1 MKVTDEILNEW
12 SFRCHDGIVDLND
25 LKKLSIL
32 EEILKEQGLDEKT
45 ARFISNL
52 KNKQSITEPQPEPVN
67 TTFTESPEEFTK
79 FVLDKYAVQG
89 QTINGLDSLYNAIL
103 KSPNKENLFKLIQ
116 TSGNK
121 RLTAGKSSIKNTE
134 GELFTLIMSF
144 VKMENGDASELWFAI
159 MYNGQA
165 KGGVASETGIESD
178 VDVDGKGVSIKN
190 YKSIGNLDF
199 GSLPAEDLKQLKKI
213 TNLLVVLTGVE
224 FTAGLTRNS
233 LNNLLKTLGSPSF
246 QADLK
251 EILVIGKDTKIK
263 ALKNIYN
270 AVVTLLPSGNTEE
283 LVDSFVNNIN
293 KLIADKI
300 TKVEWWAI
308 IASKNSLYLEPSSV
322 IAGRLQSKEGQLS
335 SVISQIKGNNLFING
350 NLLFSDTKEE
360 Q

>member
-25 LKKLSIL
+25 PKKTTIL

-52 KNKQSITEPQPEPVN
+52 KNKQAGEPQAEPAN

-116 TSGNK
+116 TSGN
-121 RLTAGKSSIKNTE
+121 RQLSAGKSSIKNTE

-144 VKMENGDASELWFAI
+144 IKMENGDASELWFAI
-159 MYNGQA
+159 VYNGQA
-165 KGGVASETGIESD
+165 KGGVAKGGDIESD
-178 VDVDGKGVSIKN
+178 VDVNGKGVSIKN

-199 GSLPAEDLKQLKKI
+199 GSLPAEELKQLKKI

-233 LNNLLKTLGSPSF
+233 LNNLLKTLSSESF

-263 ALKNIYN
+263 ALKNIYD

-283 LVDSFVNNIN
+283 LVDNFVNNIN
-293 KLIADKI
+293 NLIANKI
-300 TKVEWWAI
+300 KKVEWWAI

-335 SVISQIKGNNLFING
+335 PVISQIKGNNLFING
-350 NLLFSDTKEE
+350 NLLFTDTKEE

>member
-1 MKVTDEILNEW
+1 MTVIDKILSEW
-12 SFRCHDGIVDLND
+12 SYRCSDGIVDMNNPD
-25 LKKLSIL
+25 KAAIL
-32 EEILKEQGLDEKT
+32 EEILNELKIDEKQ

-52 KNKQSITEPQPEPVN
+52 KNKQKQQSEPVN
-67 TTFTESPEEFTK
+67 LTFTESSEEFTN
-79 FVLDKYAVQG
+79 FVLNKYAVQG

-103 KSPNKENLFKLIQ
+103 KSPEKDKLFDLIK

-121 RLTAGKSSIKNTE
+121 SLKAGKSSIQNIE
-134 GELFTLIMSF
+134 GTLFNLIMSF
-144 VKMENGDASELWFAI
+144 VKIENGDASELWFAI

-178 VDVDGKGVSIKN
+178 VDVAGKGVSIKN

-199 GSLPAEDLKQLKKI
+199 GSLPAEELKQLKKI
-213 TNLLVVLTGVE
+213 TNLLVVLTGIE

-233 LNNLLKTLGSPSF
+233 LNNLLKTLSSPSF

-263 ALKNIYN
+263 ALKNIYDT
-270 AVVTLLPSGNTEE
+270 VVTLLPSGNTEE

-293 KLIADKI
+293 NLIADKI
-300 TKVEWWAI
+300 KKVEWWAI
-308 IASKNSLYLEPSSV
+308 IASKNNLYLEPSSV
-322 IAGRLQSKEGQLS
+322 IASRLQSKEGQLS
-335 SVISQIKGNNLFING
+335 PVISQIKGNNLFING
-350 NLLFSDTKEE
+350 NLLFNDTKETE

>member
-1 MKVTDEILNEW
+1 
-12 SFRCHDGIVDLND
+12 
-25 LKKLSIL
+25 
-32 EEILKEQGLDEKT
+32 
-45 ARFISNL
+45 
-52 KNKQSITEPQPEPVN
+52 
-67 TTFTESPEEFTK
+67 
-79 FVLDKYAVQG
+79 
-89 QTINGLDSLYNAIL
+89 
-103 KSPNKENLFKLIQ
+103 
-116 TSGNK
+116 
-121 RLTAGKSSIKNTE
+121 
-134 GELFTLIMSF
+134 
-144 VKMENGDASELWFAI
+144 

-178 VDVDGKGVSIKN
+178 VDVNGKGVSIKN

-233 LNNLLKTLGSPSF
+233 LNNLLKTLSSESF

-263 ALKNIYN
+263 ALKNIYD

-283 LVDSFVNNIN
+283 LVDNFVNNIN
-293 KLIADKI
+293 NLIANKI
-300 TKVEWWAI
+300 KKVEWWAI

-350 NLLFSDTKEE
+350 NLLFTDTKEE